1 MKIKSVTCQL
11 SSCAGVHVCG
21 ADVFIGRV
29 QVEPAP
35 MHNIDFLIQDLD
47 SGAQWLRAAAT
58 ENYDYQMGM
67 RQVSLFATDETCY
80 ILDFLLSWCID
91 QTLKAKYVHGRLARP
106 WQR

>member
-1 MKIKSVTCQL
+1 MRTFYEDQKRNMPTEFLRGCDVS
-11 SSCAGVHVCG
+11 G

-67 RQVSLFATDETCY
+67 RQVSLFATDEACY
-80 ILDFLLSWCID
+80 ISYFLLSWCTSI
-91 QTLKAKYVHGRLARP
+91 KR
-106 WQR
+106 